1 MEFKPRQPCSQVC
14 VRVHYMVLFMV
25 RKMKRI
31 NKRFLVLFFYV
42 LGGVI
47 LDRGLRTSLGIMQL
61 RGEGGIGV
69 EIDPDFVGLM

>member
-1 MEFKPRQPCSQVC
+1 M
-14 VRVHYMVLFMV
+14 
-25 RKMKRI
+25 
-31 NKRFLVLFFYV
+31 